1 MSDSDPNISTSAGGS
16 TTGIAVG
23 VSLGCVFLVISG
35 IAFYFWRRRRQA
47 KGSTRTIN
55 DSRRHTTAAAVDPNH
70 LAARVT
76 PFFPGQEVPRFTHR
90 PGENMR
96 VARRRS
102 DGGWDFSEPLA
113 ITPPSAPFAE
123 SLHPAQSSPSNSIF
137 KKEKVPGELTTRG
150 YVETDSEGL
159 PPPAYSTSESG
170 HSSMY
175 GFRFGLC
182 G

>member
-1 MSDSDPNISTSAGGS
+1 
-16 TTGIAVG
+16 
-23 VSLGCVFLVISG
+23 
-35 IAFYFWRRRRQA
+35 
-47 KGSTRTIN
+47 
-55 DSRRHTTAAAVDPNH
+55 
-70 LAARVT
+70 
-76 PFFPGQEVPRFTHR
+76 
-90 PGENMR
+90 MR

-170 HSSMY
+170 HSSMV
-175 GFRFGLC
+175 
-182 G
+182 